1 MTWDVFGRMAAE
13 GEKLAASKA
22 SLTEKT
28 FIELLTSGRKR
39 KASKEGSK

>member
-22 SLTEKT
+22 SLTTNLAKMSSEVNFGVDPT
-28 FIELLTSGRKR
+28 P
-39 KASKEGSK
+39 